1 MWTKFVIALGD
12 FLQWSFGIFPF
23 LGNGFNF
30 FMMAVAAGFMIWWIM
45 KMFKHQEEEK
55 NHQY

>member
-1 MWTKFVIALGD
+1 MWTKFIVGLGN
-12 FLQWSFGIFPF
+12 FLEWSFGIFPF

-30 FMMAVAAGFMIWWIM
+30 FMMAVAACFMIWWIM